1 MKSVFFLISRLIFK
15 IFYCFCTFENKH
27 FINLG
32 AYMSKKKWCY
42 NVKLSAYYFCM
53 ETNITLNF
61 SIRIS
66 LPLRKKVQKKHHVF
80 CTTSSGHIKML
91 CLLQVIMFITKRMTL
106 KDKKD
111 LINSGPYSFLCRCHS
126 SHVVLKDDNAKNN

>member
-32 AYMSKKKWCY
+32 AYMSKKKMVLQCET
-42 NVKLSAYYFCM
+42 FCILFLYG
-53 ETNITLNF
+53 TNITLNF
-61 SIRIS
+61 SIHIS

-106 KDKKD
+106 KDKKY